1 MLVHDHAATFIVRA
15 AGDSMIGAGI
25 SHGDELLVDRS
36 KTPRDDDVV
45 IAVLDGELTVKRLE
59 LGPHGVVLR
68 AENANH
74 PDITVPELSDLQT
87 WGVVTDCI
95 PSGPPV
101 IAHVDVNSAYASF
114 ERVFNPALEA
124 VPLVVLSNNDDMV
137 VAASREAKALGLDLG
152 KPWFELQPTA
162 GMSGIVA
169 VSSNYELYGD
179 MSRRVMEVLERFT
192 HDLDVYSIDEAF
204 LTVDRVTASDPEAMT
219 RLGHDIKNTMRR
231 LLGVPVCV
239 GIAETRTLAKLA
251 NRAAKKIDD
260 FDRVCVWPA
269 IDTVWRGRLMR
280 ALPVSEVWG
289 IASRLELRLGGHG
302 VMTVWD
308 LATVDPAHIRALFNV
323 VVMRTALEL
332 RGVACIGPE
341 ADHTGKKQQI
351 ILSRS
356 FSEKVTSAGTMR
368 QALSIYA
375 QQAATRLAK
384 HSQVAHTLT
393 AFAGTSHWA
402 QDKHHPTVTVRLPF
416 PTADPVELTKA
427 AHRLLPQIVESARYA
442 RAGLLLTDLTRTG
455 AQRPFE
461 IFRSRH
467 EDAGIA
473 TLIDQVQKKTGK
485 DSLGLGYAGL
495 RPGPSWQMKR
505 AMLTPR
511 ATTNWAELTTVRA

>member
-239 GIAETRTLAKLA
+239 GIAETRALAKLA